1 MDAERRDER
10 SEALKEWRSQWSVL
24 AGEEWWMEGGGRE
37 EEEVKVERTRD
48 EEINDIADKPAIF
61 SDQEIN

>member
-1 MDAERRDER
+1 
-10 SEALKEWRSQWSVL
+10 
-24 AGEEWWMEGGGRE
+24 MEGGGRE

-48 EEINDIADKPAIF
+48 EERNDIADKPAIF